1 MSSQTPIG
9 GAAAHLESLV
19 WPWKGQLGLQ
29 QQGRA
34 AVAVMKRGTQKETQ
48 EQSAAVP
55 APLEAVQAG
64 WACWAPVAVHLAALL
79 KAVPLHTP
87 CIHCSEQKRIVCPKE
102 QKKRFMLFSDHEGS
116 LLMRQPRA
124 TDSVSSTVMYAET
137 G

>member
-34 AVAVMKRGTQKETQ
+34 AVAVMKRGMQKETQ
-48 EQSAAVP
+48 ERSGAVP
-55 APLEAVQAG
+55 APLEAGQVG
-64 WACWAPVAVHLAALL
+64 RACWGRVAVHLTAFL

-87 CIHCSEQKRIVCPKE
+87 STHCCEE
-102 QKKRFMLFSDHEGS
+102 KKRKDYAFQ
-116 LLMRQPRA
+116 RQ
-124 TDSVSSTVMYAET
+124 
-137 G
+137 